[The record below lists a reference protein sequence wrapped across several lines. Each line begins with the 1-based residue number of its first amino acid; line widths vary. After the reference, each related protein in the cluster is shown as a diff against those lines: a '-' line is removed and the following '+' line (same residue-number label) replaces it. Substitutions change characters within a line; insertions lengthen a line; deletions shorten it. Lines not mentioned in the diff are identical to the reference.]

1 MNPGEASLIRVGVVG
16 AAGRMGRTV
25 CAAVAEHPGLELVAA
40 VDPAF
45 AGERLG
51 ELTVAGE
58 LRALADAGAQVVV
71 DFTTLEAAR
80 TTVSWAALH
89 GVHAVVGTT
98 GWSPDDLA
106 RMEVDFTRSNCL
118 VAANFAIGAV
128 LMMRFAELA
137 APWFDTVDVIE
148 LHHDAKIDAP
158 SGTAMATMERIAA
171 ASSEWAPDPTKH
183 ELVPGARGGVGPA
196 GIHVHSLRVRGMVAH
211 QEVLMGGRGETLTIR
226 HDSYDR
232 VSFMAGVTLACT
244 RVAALGRPLT
254 VGIEGLLGL

>member
-1 MNPGEASLIRVGVVG
+1 MIRVGVVG
-16 AAGRMGRTV
+16 AGGRMGRTV
-25 CAAVAEHPGLELVAA
+25 CAAVHEHPELQLVAA
-40 VDPAF
+40 VDPAA
-45 AGERLG
+45 AGQQLHDV
-51 ELTVAGE
+51 TIADE
-58 LRALADAGAQVVV
+58 LRALADAGVEVIV
-71 DFTTLEAAR
+71 DFTTVTAAR
-80 TTVSWAALH
+80 TTLSWAALH

-98 GWSPDDLA
+98 GWSGDDLA
-106 RMEVDFTRSNCL
+106 RLEREFTRSRCL
-118 VAANFAIGAV
+118 IAANFAIGAV

-158 SGTAMATMERIAA
+158 SGTAMTTMQRIAA
-171 ASSEWAPDPTKH
+171 ASAEWAPDPTQH

-211 QEVLMGGRGETLTIR
+211 QEVLMGGAGETLTIR

-244 RVAALGRPLT
+244 RVSSLEQSLT
-254 VGIEGLLGL
+254 QGIEGLLGL